1 MLGWNELHFME
12 GQSGPFIIM
21 KEDDQWLEFRIV
33 SSMWLGQ
40 SKSSRFDSLKLPLEL
55 GMRLF

>member
-21 KEDDQWLEFRIV
+21 KEGDQWREFRIV